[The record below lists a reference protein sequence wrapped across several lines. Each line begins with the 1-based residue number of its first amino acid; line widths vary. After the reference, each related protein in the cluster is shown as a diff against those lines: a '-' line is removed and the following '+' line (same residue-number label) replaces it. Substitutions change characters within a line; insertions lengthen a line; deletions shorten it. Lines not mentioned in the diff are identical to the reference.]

1 MTGECEDE
9 APEGDRAIA
18 RLTVESALGSEDDG
32 AGGDMASEAWPND
45 IVGDASGETE
55 RWVVSGAIIGDRES
69 GLVGERGGEGDEGE
83 RAGATMIF

>member
-1 MTGECEDE
+1 
-9 APEGDRAIA
+9 
-18 RLTVESALGSEDDG
+18 
-32 AGGDMASEAWPND
+32 MASEAWPND

-55 RWVVSGAIIGDRES
+55 CWVASGAIIGDRES